1 MNNMEERSKE
11 RIEYALKEIEK
22 SINSINLLRN
32 RLLESFNEKFPE
44 YSNEPIDD
52 LSSIQV
58 LLLALHNKIDSI
70 ARFYEMVTIMENIS
84 KTLDCVIDEMN
95 DLLPSID
102 LALNNIMNSLIEV
115 KAILGI
121 KNEKMYPELP
131 YTNDY

>member
-70 ARFYEMVTIMENIS
+70 ARFYELVTIMENTS

>member
-1 MNNMEERSKE
+1 MEERSKE

-44 YSNEPIDD
+44 CSNEPIDD
-52 LSSIQV
+52 LASIQV
-58 LLLALHNKIDSI
+58 LLLALHSKIDSI
-70 ARFYEMVTIMENIS
+70 ARFYEMVIIMENTS
-84 KTLDCVIDEMN
+84 KMLDYVIDEMN

-102 LALNNIMNSLIEV
+102 LALNNIMSSLIEV

-121 KNEKMYPELP
+121 KNEKTYPELP

>member
-1 MNNMEERSKE
+1 MEERSKE

-70 ARFYEMVTIMENIS
+70 ARFYELVTIMENTS

>member
-1 MNNMEERSKE
+1 MEERSKE